1 MSFLEL
7 KNITKIYPNGTK
19 AINETSLNIE
29 HGEFMVFVGPSGC
42 GKSTLLRMIAGLED
56 ITGGEIDLGGKTINK
71 IDPSERDIAMV
82 FQNYALYP
90 HMNVYKNLAYGLKN
104 KGESKEEIN
113 KKVNDVAELLEIH
126 EYLQRKP
133 GQLSGGQRQRVAM
146 GRAIVRNP
154 KVFLFD
160 EPLSNLDAQLRGQVR
175 IEIKKLQRSMN
186 VTSVFVTHDQVEAMT
201 LGDRLAV
208 INNGII
214 EQIGTPIEV
223 YETPKTL
230 FVAEFIGTPKMN
242 FINGKIKNQ
251 KFVADKTEVS
261 LNNLPDND
269 EAILGF
275 RPEDLIVDN
284 NGKFL
289 LNVEIIEKLGADSL
303 IYGTDQ
309 NQNLLCLRVNGNT
322 KINVNEKI
330 NLSVPEDKYHLF
342 DATNNIRLN

>member
-1 MSFLEL
+1 MANVEL
-7 KNITKIYPNGTK
+7 KNLTKKFGDVIAVQNMDLSIPH
-19 AINETSLNIE
+19 NEFL
-29 HGEFMVFVGPSGC
+29 VLVGPSGC
-42 GKSTLLRMIAGLED
+42 GKSTTLRMIAGLEE
-56 ITGGEIDLGGKTINK
+56 ITSGEIYIGDQLVNEK
-71 IDPSERDIAMV
+71 DPKDRNVSMV

-90 HMNVYKNLAYGLKN
+90 HMTVKENLGFSLKIAKVDKKEIEQRVKEAVQILGL
-104 KGESKEEIN
+104 EE
-113 KKVNDVAELLEIH
+113 
-126 EYLQRKP
+126 LQKRKP
-133 GQLSGGQRQRVAM
+133 SQLSGGQRQRVAM

-251 KFVADKTEVS
+251 KFVAGKTEVS

-303 IYGTDQ
+303 IYGADQ

-330 NLSVPEDKYHLF
+330 NLSVPEDKYHFF

>member
-19 AINETSLNIE
+19 AVNETSLNIE

-56 ITGGEIDLGGKTINK
+56 ITGGEIDLDGKTINK

-154 KVFLFD
+154 KVFLFY

-242 FINGKIKNQ
+242 FIRWKIKNQ
-251 KFVADKTEVS
+251 KFVAGKTEVS

>member
-19 AINETSLNIE
+19 AVNETSLNIE

-56 ITGGEIDLGGKTINK
+56 ITGGEIDLDGKTINK

-208 INNGII
+208 INNGVI

-251 KFVADKTEVS
+251 KFVAGKTEVFS
-261 LNNLPDND
+261 NNLPDND

-330 NLSVPEDKYHLF
+330 NLSVSEDKYHFF

>member
-1 MSFLEL
+1 MASVTYQNVTKDFGEVIAVNDLSIHVEDQEFLVL
-7 KNITKIYPNGTK
+7 
-19 AINETSLNIE
+19 
-29 HGEFMVFVGPSGC
+29 VGPSGC
-42 GKSTLLRMIAGLED
+42 GKTTALRLLAGLEETTD
-56 ITGGEIDLGGKTINK
+56 GIISIGERVVNEVAPKD
-71 IDPSERDIAMV
+71 RDIAMV
-82 FQNYALYP
+82 FQSYALYP
-90 HMNVYKNLAYGLKN
+90 HMSVFDNMAFGLKLR
-104 KGESKEEIN
+104 KVPKPEI
-113 KKVNDVAELLEIH
+113 KKRVTDAAEILGIEMLMK
-126 EYLQRKP
+126 RKP
-133 GQLSGGQRQRVAM
+133 KQLSGGQRQRVAV
-146 GRAIVRNP
+146 GRAIVRDP
-154 KVFLFD
+154 AVFLFD
-160 EPLSNLDAQLRGQVR
+160 EPLSNLDAKLRVQTR
-175 IEIKKLQRSMN
+175 AEISKLHQRLQS
-186 VTSVFVTHDQVEAMT
+186 TFIYVTHDQVEAMT

-251 KFVADKTEVS
+251 KFVAGKTEVS

-330 NLSVPEDKYHLF
+330 NLSVLEDKYHFF

>member
-1 MSFLEL
+1 MIQ
-7 KNITKIYPNGTK
+7 KK
-19 AINETSLNIE
+19 
-29 HGEFMVFVGPSGC
+29 
-42 GKSTLLRMIAGLED
+42 TLI
-56 ITGGEIDLGGKTINK
+56 
-71 IDPSERDIAMV
+71 
-82 FQNYALYP
+82 
-90 HMNVYKNLAYGLKN
+90 
-104 KGESKEEIN
+104 
-113 KKVNDVAELLEIH
+113 KKVKEVAELLEIK
-126 EYLQRKP
+126 EFLERKP
-133 GQLSGGQRQRVAM
+133 AQLSGGQRQRVAM

-242 FINGKIKNQ
+242 FINGKIKNK
-251 KFVADKTEVS
+251 KFETGKAQIPLNHFTDTE
-261 LNNLPDND
+261 

-275 RPEDLIVDN
+275 RAEDLYVDN
-284 NGKFL
+284 NGIFQ

-303 IYGTDQ
+303 IYGSDQ
-309 NQNLLCLRVNGNT
+309 NQNSLCLRVNGNT
-322 KINVNEKI
+322 NINVNEKI
-330 NLSVPEDKYHLF
+330 NLSVQENKYHCF
-342 DATNNIRLN
+342 DAKNKIRLN

>member
-1 MSFLEL
+1 
-7 KNITKIYPNGTK
+7 
-19 AINETSLNIE
+19 
-29 HGEFMVFVGPSGC
+29 
-42 GKSTLLRMIAGLED
+42 
-56 ITGGEIDLGGKTINK
+56 
-71 IDPSERDIAMV
+71 
-82 FQNYALYP
+82 
-90 HMNVYKNLAYGLKN
+90 
-104 KGESKEEIN
+104 
-113 KKVNDVAELLEIH
+113 
-126 EYLQRKP
+126 
-133 GQLSGGQRQRVAM
+133 
-146 GRAIVRNP
+146 VRNP

-160 EPLSNLDAQLRGQVR
+160 EPLSNLDAKLRGQVR

-208 INNGII
+208 INNGVI

-251 KFVADKTEVS
+251 KFEASKIEIPLNHLTDRDEV
-261 LNNLPDND
+261 
-269 EAILGF
+269 IIGF
-275 RPEDLIVDN
+275 RPEDLYVDN
-284 NGKFL
+284 NGIFL

-309 NQNLLCLRVNGNT
+309 NQNSLCLRVNGNT

-330 NLSVPEDKYHLF
+330 NLTVQEDKYHYF
-342 DATNNIRLN
+342 DATSKIRLI

>member
-19 AINETSLNIE
+19 AVNETSLNIE

-56 ITGGEIDLGGKTINK
+56 ITGGEIDLDGKTINK

-242 FINGKIKNQ
+242 FINGKIKNK
-251 KFVADKTEVS
+251 KFVAGKTEVS